1 MAETFLLEIVTPA
14 RKLLSREVEE
24 VSAPACMGEIGVL
37 AGHAPMLTTLNP
49 GVISFKKGSETGS
62 LAVGRG
68 YAEVL
73 ADKTTILVDTAE
85 LDSEIDAEA
94 ARQSLAKSEDAI
106 KNLTPDDPG
115 YQDAS
120 DAYELAQARIRIKE
134 RGHKS

>member
-24 VSAPACMGEIGVL
+24 VSAPALMGEIGVL

-49 GVISFKKGSETGS
+49 GVISYKKGSESGS

-85 LDSEIDAEA
+85 LDSEIDAET
-94 ARQSLAKSEDAI
+94 ARQSLAKSEDAL

-115 YQDAS
+115 YQDAL
-120 DAYELAQARIRIKE
+120 DAYDLAQARIRIKE
-134 RGHKS
+134 RHKG